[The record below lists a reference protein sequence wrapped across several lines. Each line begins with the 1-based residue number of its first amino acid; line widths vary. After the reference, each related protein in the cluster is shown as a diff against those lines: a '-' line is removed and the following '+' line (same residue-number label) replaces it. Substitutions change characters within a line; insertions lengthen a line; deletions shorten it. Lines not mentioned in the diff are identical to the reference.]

1 MLINAIM
8 IHMSNGNINRR
19 NSNTV
24 KVGHIH
30 IGGRNP
36 IVVQSMTDTN
46 TSDIQ
51 KTTQQI
57 LELAKAGSEI
67 VRVTVN
73 DSDAIQAIPFIK
85 EKLLKYELSVPL
97 IGDFHFNGHILLNKY
112 QSEAKYLDKF
122 RINPGNV
129 GKKNKRDKNFLT
141 MIEIACKLDK
151 PVRIGVN
158 WGSLDQELLAIK
170 LDRNNKSKKPK
181 LLDDIMCETVIA
193 SALESAKLAE
203 AIGMNK
209 DKIIISCKLS
219 KVNMLIDV
227 YRKIAKMSDYPLH
240 LGLTEAGSNERG
252 IVYSAC
258 ALGPLLLDGIGDTIR
273 VSLTTDINGN
283 RTKEVDVAKLIL
295 QSLGI
300 RNFIPDV
307 TSCPGCGRTS
317 SDYFQKL
324 AFDIDQHIKV
334 SMPMW
339 KKYYPGVENLKISV
353 MGCIVNGPG
362 ESKYA
367 DIGISLPGR
376 GENPLAPVYIDGEKK
391 ITLKGDNII
400 KEFKDIL
407 INYISNRFK

>member
-1 MLINAIM
+1 
-8 IHMSNGNINRR
+8 
-19 NSNTV
+19 
-24 KVGHIH
+24 
-30 IGGRNP
+30 
-36 IVVQSMTDTN
+36 MTDTN
-46 TSDIQ
+46 TADIE
-51 KTTQQI
+51 KTTNQI
-57 LELAKAGSEI
+57 LELTKAGSEI

-73 DSDAIQAIPFIK
+73 DADAIQAIPLIRNNLD
-85 EKLLKYELSVPL
+85 KLNITVP
-97 IGDFHFNGHILLNKY
+97 IVGDFHFNGHILLDKY

-129 GKKNKRDKNFLT
+129 GKKNKKDKNFSK

-158 WGSLDQELLAIK
+158 WGSLDQELLASN
-170 LDRNNKSKKPK
+170 LDANNKLSKPK
-181 LLDDIMCETVIA
+181 TLDEVMCESVIT
-193 SALESAKLAE
+193 SALENAKLAE
-203 AIGMNK
+203 SIGIGK

-219 KVNMLIDV
+219 KVNMLIEV
-227 YRKIAKMSDYPLH
+227 YKKISEMCSYALH

-258 ALGPLLLDGIGDTIR
+258 ALGPLLLNGIGDTIR

-283 RTKEVDVAKLIL
+283 RSKEVEVAKLIL

-300 RNFIPDV
+300 RYFLPDV

-324 AFDIDQHIKV
+324 ASDIDQHIK
-334 SMPMW
+334 SNMPSW
-339 KKYYPGVENLKISV
+339 KMKYPGVENLKISV

-362 ESKYA
+362 ESKHA

-376 GENPLAPVYIDGEKK
+376 GENPTAPVYIDGKK
-391 ITLKGDNII
+391 NVTLKGENITN
-400 KEFKDIL
+400 EFKDIL
-407 INYISNRFK
+407 FNYIERRFKV

>member
-1 MLINAIM
+1 
-8 IHMSNGNINRR
+8 MSNSNINRR
-19 NSNTV
+19 KSNEV
-24 KVGHIH
+24 KVGSVF
-30 IGGRNP
+30 IGGENP

-46 TSDIQ
+46 TSDVE
-51 KTTQQI
+51 KTTNQI

-73 DSDAIQAIPFIK
+73 DADAIQAIPYIK
-85 EKLLKYELSVPL
+85 DNIQKSGLNIPL
-97 IGDFHFNGHILLNKY
+97 VGDFHFNGHILLNRY
-112 QSEAKYLDKF
+112 QSEASHLDKF

-129 GKKNKRDKNFLT
+129 GKKNKKDKNFTT
-141 MIEIACKLDK
+141 MIDIACKLDK

-158 WGSLDQELLAIK
+158 WGSLDQELLADK
-170 LDRNNKSKKPK
+170 LDANNNLNTPKS
-181 LLDDIMCETVIA
+181 LDDVMCETVVA
-193 SALESAKLAE
+193 SALENAKLAE
-203 AIGMNK
+203 SIGMSKN
-209 DKIIISCKLS
+209 KIIISCKLS

-227 YRKIAKMSDYPLH
+227 YQKISKMCDYALH

-252 IVYSAC
+252 IVYSSC

-283 RTKEVDVAKLIL
+283 RSKEVDVAKLIL

-300 RNFIPDV
+300 RYFLPDV

-324 AFDIDQHIKV
+324 AFDIDQHIKD
-334 SMPMW
+334 SMPLW
-339 KKYYPGVENLKISV
+339 KKDYPGVENLKISV

-362 ESKYA
+362 ESKHA

-376 GENPLAPVYIDGEKK
+376 GGNPTAPVYIDGKK
-391 ITLKGDNII
+391 EITLKGNNITN
-400 KEFKDIL
+400 EFKKIL
-407 INYISNRFK
+407 IDYIDNRFR

>member
-1 MLINAIM
+1 
-8 IHMSNGNINRR
+8 MSTNNINRR
-19 NSNTV
+19 KSYEV
-24 KVGHIH
+24 KVGNVFV
-30 IGGRNP
+30 GGNNP

-46 TSDIQ
+46 TSDID
-51 KTTQQI
+51 KTTNQI
-57 LELAKAGSEI
+57 IELAQAGSEI

-73 DSDAIQAIPFIK
+73 DSDAVRAIPYIK
-85 EKLLKYELSVPL
+85 DNLKKMNIEVP
-97 IGDFHFNGHILLNKY
+97 IVGDFHFNGHILLEKY
-112 QSEAKYLDKF
+112 QSDVAYLDKF

-129 GKKNKRDKNFLT
+129 GKKNKKDKNFAT
-141 MIEIACKLDK
+141 MIEVACKLDK

-158 WGSLDQELLAIK
+158 WGSLDQELLATK
-170 LDRNNKSKKPK
+170 LDENNKLSKPK
-181 LLDDIMCETVIA
+181 TLDEVMCESVIT
-193 SALESAKLAE
+193 SALENAKLAE
-203 AIGMNK
+203 LIGMGK

-227 YRKIAKMSDYPLH
+227 YKKISEICSYALH

-258 ALGPLLLDGIGDTIR
+258 ALGPLLLNGIGDTIR

-283 RTKEVDVAKLIL
+283 RSKEVEVAKLIL

-300 RNFIPDV
+300 RYFLPDV

-324 AFDIDQHIKV
+324 AADIDQHIKIN
-334 SMPMW
+334 MPSW
-339 KKYYPGVENLKISV
+339 KKEYPGVENLKISV

-362 ESKYA
+362 ESKHA

-376 GENPLAPVYIDGEKK
+376 GENPTAPVYIDGKK
-391 ITLKGDNII
+391 NVTLKGGNITN
-400 KEFKDIL
+400 EFKEIL
-407 INYISNRFK
+407 FNYIENRFKA

>member
-1 MLINAIM
+1 
-8 IHMSNGNINRR
+8 MSNSNINRR
-19 NSNTV
+19 KSNEV
-24 KVGHIH
+24 KVGSVF
-30 IGGRNP
+30 IGGENP

-46 TSDIQ
+46 TSDVE
-51 KTTQQI
+51 KTTNQI

-73 DSDAIQAIPFIK
+73 DADAIQAIPYIK
-85 EKLLKYELSVPL
+85 DNIQKSGLNIPL
-97 IGDFHFNGHILLNKY
+97 VGDFHFNGHILLNRY
-112 QSEAKYLDKF
+112 QSEASHLDKF

-129 GKKNKRDKNFLT
+129 GKKNKKDKNFTT
-141 MIEIACKLDK
+141 MIDIACKLDK

-158 WGSLDQELLAIK
+158 WGSLDQELLADK
-170 LDRNNKSKKPK
+170 LDANNNLNTPKS
-181 LLDDIMCETVIA
+181 LDDVMCETVVA
-193 SALESAKLAE
+193 SALENAKLAE
-203 AIGMNK
+203 SIGMSKN
-209 DKIIISCKLS
+209 KIIISCKLS

-227 YRKIAKMSDYPLH
+227 YQKISKMCDYALH

-252 IVYSAC
+252 IVYSSC

-283 RTKEVDVAKLIL
+283 RSKEVDVAKLIL

-300 RNFIPDV
+300 RYFLPDV

-324 AFDIDQHIKV
+324 AFDIDQHIKD
-334 SMPMW
+334 SMPLW
-339 KKYYPGVENLKISV
+339 KKDYPGVENLKISV

-362 ESKYA
+362 ESKHA

-376 GENPLAPVYIDGEKK
+376 GENPTAPVYIDGKK
-391 ITLKGDNII
+391 EITLKGNNITN
-400 KEFKDIL
+400 EFKKIL
-407 INYISNRFK
+407 IDYIDIRFR

>member
-1 MLINAIM
+1 
-8 IHMSNGNINRR
+8 MSTNNINRR
-19 NSNTV
+19 RSYEV
-24 KVGHIH
+24 KVGNVSV
-30 IGGRNP
+30 GGNNP

-46 TSDIQ
+46 TSDID
-51 KTTQQI
+51 KTTNQI
-57 LELAKAGSEI
+57 AELAQAGSEI

-73 DSDAIQAIPFIK
+73 DSDAIQAIPYIK
-85 EKLLKYELSVPL
+85 DNLKKMNIEVP
-97 IGDFHFNGHILLNKY
+97 IVGDFHFNGHILLNKY
-112 QSEAKYLDKF
+112 QSEAAHLDKF

-129 GKKNKRDKNFLT
+129 GKKNKKDKNFTT
-141 MIEIACKLDK
+141 MIEVACKLDK

-158 WGSLDQELLAIK
+158 WGSLDQELLASN
-170 LDRNNKSKKPK
+170 LDENNKLSKPK
-181 LLDDIMCETVIA
+181 TLDEIMCESVIT
-193 SALESAKLAE
+193 SALENAKLAE
-203 AIGMNK
+203 QIGMGK

-227 YRKIAKMSDYPLH
+227 YKKISEICSYALH

-258 ALGPLLLDGIGDTIR
+258 ALGPLLLNGIGDTIR

-283 RTKEVDVAKLIL
+283 RSKEVEVAKLIL

-300 RNFIPDV
+300 RYFLPDV

-324 AFDIDQHIKV
+324 AADIDQHIKIN
-334 SMPMW
+334 MPSW
-339 KKYYPGVENLKISV
+339 KKEYPGVENLKISV

-362 ESKYA
+362 ESKHA

-376 GENPLAPVYIDGEKK
+376 GENPTAPVYIDGKK
-391 ITLKGDNII
+391 NVTLKGGNITN
-400 KEFKDIL
+400 EFKEIL
-407 INYISNRFK
+407 FNYIENRFKT

>member
-1 MLINAIM
+1 
-8 IHMSNGNINRR
+8 MSTNNINRR
-19 NSNTV
+19 KSYEV
-24 KVGHIH
+24 KVGNVFV
-30 IGGRNP
+30 GGNNP

-46 TSDIQ
+46 TSDID
-51 KTTQQI
+51 KTTNQI
-57 LELAKAGSEI
+57 VELVQAGSEI

-73 DSDAIQAIPFIK
+73 DSDAVRAIPYIK
-85 EKLLKYELSVPL
+85 DNLKKMNIEVP
-97 IGDFHFNGHILLNKY
+97 IVGDFHFNGHILLEKY
-112 QSEAKYLDKF
+112 QSDVAYLDKF

-129 GKKNKRDKNFLT
+129 GKKNKKDKSFAT
-141 MIEIACKLDK
+141 MIEVACKLDK

-158 WGSLDQELLAIK
+158 WGSLDQELLATK
-170 LDRNNKSKKPK
+170 LDENNKLSKPK
-181 LLDDIMCETVIA
+181 TLDDVMCESVIT

-203 AIGMNK
+203 LIGMGK

-227 YRKIAKMSDYPLH
+227 YKKISEICSYALH

-258 ALGPLLLDGIGDTIR
+258 ALGPLLLNGIGDTIR

-283 RTKEVDVAKLIL
+283 RSKEVEVAKLIL

-300 RNFIPDV
+300 RYFLPDV

-324 AFDIDQHIKV
+324 AADIDQHIKIN
-334 SMPMW
+334 MPSW
-339 KKYYPGVENLKISV
+339 KKEYPGVENLKISV

-362 ESKYA
+362 ESKHA

-376 GENPLAPVYIDGEKK
+376 GENPTAPVYIDGKK
-391 ITLKGDNII
+391 NVTLKGENITN
-400 KEFKDIL
+400 EFKEIL
-407 INYISNRFK
+407 FNYIENRFKA

>member
-1 MLINAIM
+1 
-8 IHMSNGNINRR
+8 MSTNNINRR
-19 NSNTV
+19 RSYEV
-24 KVGHIH
+24 KVGNVSV
-30 IGGRNP
+30 GGNNP

-46 TSDIQ
+46 TSEID
-51 KTTQQI
+51 KTTNQI
-57 LELAKAGSEI
+57 AELAQAGSEI

-73 DSDAIQAIPFIK
+73 DSDAIQAIPYIK
-85 EKLLKYELSVPL
+85 DNLKKMNIEVP
-97 IGDFHFNGHILLNKY
+97 IVGDFHFNGHILLNKY
-112 QSEAKYLDKF
+112 QSEAAHLDKF

-129 GKKNKRDKNFLT
+129 GKKNKKDKNFTT
-141 MIEIACKLDK
+141 MIEVACKLDK

-158 WGSLDQELLAIK
+158 WGSLDQELLASN
-170 LDRNNKSKKPK
+170 LDANNKLSKPK
-181 LLDDIMCETVIA
+181 TLDEIMCESVIT
-193 SALESAKLAE
+193 SALENAKLAE
-203 AIGMNK
+203 QIGMGK

-227 YRKIAKMSDYPLH
+227 YKKISEICSYALH

-258 ALGPLLLDGIGDTIR
+258 ALGPLLLNGIGDTIR

-283 RTKEVDVAKLIL
+283 RSKEVEVAKLIL

-300 RNFIPDV
+300 RYFLPDV

-324 AFDIDQHIKV
+324 AADIDQHIKIN
-334 SMPMW
+334 MPSW
-339 KKYYPGVENLKISV
+339 KKEYPGVENLKISV

-362 ESKYA
+362 ESKHA

-376 GENPLAPVYIDGEKK
+376 GENPTAPVYIDGKK
-391 ITLKGDNII
+391 NVTLKGGNITN
-400 KEFKDIL
+400 EFKEIL
-407 INYISNRFK
+407 FNYIENRFKT

>member
-1 MLINAIM
+1 
-8 IHMSNGNINRR
+8 MSNSNINRR
-19 NSNTV
+19 KSNEV
-24 KVGHIH
+24 KVGSVF
-30 IGGRNP
+30 IGGENP

-46 TSDIQ
+46 TSDVE
-51 KTTQQI
+51 KTTNQI

-73 DSDAIQAIPFIK
+73 DADAIQAIPYIK
-85 EKLLKYELSVPL
+85 DNIQKSGLNIPL
-97 IGDFHFNGHILLNKY
+97 VGDFHFNGHILLNRY
-112 QSEAKYLDKF
+112 QSEALHLDKF

-129 GKKNKRDKNFLT
+129 GKKNKKDKNFTT
-141 MIEIACKLDK
+141 MIDIACKLDK

-158 WGSLDQELLAIK
+158 WGSLDQELLADK
-170 LDRNNKSKKPK
+170 LDANNNLNTPKS
-181 LLDDIMCETVIA
+181 LDDVMCETVVA
-193 SALESAKLAE
+193 SALENAKLAE
-203 AIGMNK
+203 SIGMSKN
-209 DKIIISCKLS
+209 KIIISCKLS

-227 YRKIAKMSDYPLH
+227 YQKISKMCDYALH

-252 IVYSAC
+252 IVYSSC

-283 RTKEVDVAKLIL
+283 RSKEVDVAKLIL

-300 RNFIPDV
+300 RYFLPDV

-324 AFDIDQHIKV
+324 AFDIDQHIKD
-334 SMPMW
+334 SMPLW
-339 KKYYPGVENLKISV
+339 KKDYPGVENLKISV

-362 ESKYA
+362 ESKHA

-376 GENPLAPVYIDGEKK
+376 GENPTAPVYIDGKK
-391 ITLKGDNII
+391 EITLKGNNITN
-400 KEFKDIL
+400 EFKKIL
-407 INYISNRFK
+407 IDYIDNRFR

>member
-1 MLINAIM
+1 
-8 IHMSNGNINRR
+8 MSTNNINRR
-19 NSNTV
+19 RSYEV
-24 KVGHIH
+24 KVGNVSV
-30 IGGRNP
+30 GGNNP

-46 TSDIQ
+46 TSDID
-51 KTTQQI
+51 KTTNQI
-57 LELAKAGSEI
+57 AELAQAGSEI

-73 DSDAIQAIPFIK
+73 DSDAIQAIPYIK
-85 EKLLKYELSVPL
+85 DNLKKMNIEVP
-97 IGDFHFNGHILLNKY
+97 IVGDFHFNGHILLNKY
-112 QSEAKYLDKF
+112 QSEAAHLDKF

-129 GKKNKRDKNFLT
+129 GKKNKKDKNFTT
-141 MIEIACKLDK
+141 MIEVACKLDK

-158 WGSLDQELLAIK
+158 WGSLDQELLASN
-170 LDRNNKSKKPK
+170 LDANNKLSKPK
-181 LLDDIMCETVIA
+181 TLDEIMCESVIT
-193 SALESAKLAE
+193 SALENAKLAE
-203 AIGMNK
+203 QIGMGK

-227 YRKIAKMSDYPLH
+227 YKKISEICSYALH

-258 ALGPLLLDGIGDTIR
+258 ALGPLLLNGIGDTIR

-283 RTKEVDVAKLIL
+283 RSKEVEVAKLIL

-300 RNFIPDV
+300 RYFLPDV

-324 AFDIDQHIKV
+324 AADIDQHIKIN
-334 SMPMW
+334 MPSW
-339 KKYYPGVENLKISV
+339 KKEYPGVENLKISV

-362 ESKYA
+362 ESKHA

-376 GENPLAPVYIDGEKK
+376 GENPTAPVYIDGKK
-391 ITLKGDNII
+391 NVTLKGGNITN
-400 KEFKDIL
+400 EFKEIL
-407 INYISNRFK
+407 FNYIENRFKT

>member
-1 MLINAIM
+1 
-8 IHMSNGNINRR
+8 MSTNNINRR
-19 NSNTV
+19 RSYEV
-24 KVGHIH
+24 KVGNVSV
-30 IGGRNP
+30 GGNNP

-46 TSDIQ
+46 TSDID
-51 KTTQQI
+51 KTTNQI
-57 LELAKAGSEI
+57 VELVQAGSEI

-73 DSDAIQAIPFIK
+73 DSDAVRAIPYIK
-85 EKLLKYELSVPL
+85 DNLKKMNIEVP
-97 IGDFHFNGHILLNKY
+97 IVGDFHFNGHILLNKY
-112 QSEAKYLDKF
+112 QSEAAHLDKF

-129 GKKNKRDKNFLT
+129 GKKNKKDKNFTT
-141 MIEIACKLDK
+141 MIEVACKLDK

-158 WGSLDQELLAIK
+158 WGSLDQELLATK
-170 LDRNNKSKKPK
+170 LDENNKLSKPK
-181 LLDDIMCETVIA
+181 TLDDVMCESVIT

-203 AIGMNK
+203 LIGMGKN
-209 DKIIISCKLS
+209 KIIISCKLS

-227 YRKIAKMSDYPLH
+227 YKKISEICSYALH

-258 ALGPLLLDGIGDTIR
+258 ALGPLLLNGIGDTIR

-283 RTKEVDVAKLIL
+283 RSKEVEVAKLIL

-300 RNFIPDV
+300 RYFLPDV

-324 AFDIDQHIKV
+324 AADIDQHIKIN
-334 SMPMW
+334 MPSW
-339 KKYYPGVENLKISV
+339 KKEYPGVENLKISV

-362 ESKYA
+362 ESKHA

-376 GENPLAPVYIDGEKK
+376 GENPTAPVYIDGKK
-391 ITLKGDNII
+391 NVTLKGGNITN
-400 KEFKDIL
+400 EFKEIL
-407 INYISNRFK
+407 FNYIENRFKA

>member
-1 MLINAIM
+1 
-8 IHMSNGNINRR
+8 MSTNNINRR
-19 NSNTV
+19 KSYKV
-24 KVGHIH
+24 KVGDVFV
-30 IGGRNP
+30 GGNNP

-46 TSDIQ
+46 TSDID
-51 KTTQQI
+51 KTTNQI
-57 LELAKAGSEI
+57 VELVQAGSEI

-73 DSDAIQAIPFIK
+73 DSDAVRAIPYIK
-85 EKLLKYELSVPL
+85 DNLKKMNIEVP
-97 IGDFHFNGHILLNKY
+97 IVGDFHFNGHILLEKY
-112 QSEAKYLDKF
+112 QSDVAYLDKF

-129 GKKNKRDKNFLT
+129 GKKNKKDKNFAT
-141 MIEIACKLDK
+141 MIEVACKLDK

-158 WGSLDQELLAIK
+158 WGSLDQELLATK
-170 LDRNNKSKKPK
+170 LDENNKLSKPK
-181 LLDDIMCETVIA
+181 TLDDVMCESVIT

-203 AIGMNK
+203 LIGMGK

-227 YRKIAKMSDYPLH
+227 YKKISEICSYALH

-258 ALGPLLLDGIGDTIR
+258 ALGPLLLNGIGDTIR

-283 RTKEVDVAKLIL
+283 RSKEVEVAKLIL

-300 RNFIPDV
+300 RYFLPDV

-324 AFDIDQHIKV
+324 AADIDQHIKIN
-334 SMPMW
+334 MPSW
-339 KKYYPGVENLKISV
+339 KKEYPGVENLKISV

-362 ESKYA
+362 ESKHA

-376 GENPLAPVYIDGEKK
+376 GENPTAPVYIDGKK
-391 ITLKGDNII
+391 NVTLKGGNITN
-400 KEFKDIL
+400 EFKEIL
-407 INYISNRFK
+407 FNYIENRFKT